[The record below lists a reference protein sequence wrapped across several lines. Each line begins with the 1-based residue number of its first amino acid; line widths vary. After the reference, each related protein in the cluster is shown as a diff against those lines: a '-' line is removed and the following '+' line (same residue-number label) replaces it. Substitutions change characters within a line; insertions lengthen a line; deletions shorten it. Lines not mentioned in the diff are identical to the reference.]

1 VAWRAFLHSFHVEYP
16 GKSYTLKKESVIGR
30 SFVLLENDIPAGS
43 IQPEGFLTRKAAAG
57 LPDDMPMPVKV
68 FILWLAILLWRREAN
83 AQAMAAST

>member
-1 VAWRAFLHSFHVEYP
+1 MAWRAFLHSFHVEYP

-83 AQAMAAST
+83 AQAAAAST